1 MPKNSAGTTRPVTG
15 VGLLVLSV
23 GVVAGGVV
31 VVVEVS
37 VVLLLL
43 LRGILNFFPAITV
56 VPSAVAVSPALALA
70 PSPEPPPQAV
80 SIAVKPIPSAQRRV
94 GLKANEY
101 VIPIIPR
108 KKEGRP
114 QVDFPFVNRADWNAF
129 PQIKFNAEINTLR
142 NEDTC
147 KSVDAGELNE

>member
-1 MPKNSAGTTRPVTG
+1 MPKNSGGTMRPVTG
-15 VGLLVLSV
+15 VWLLVLSV
-23 GVVAGGVV
+23 GVVVGAVV

-37 VVLLLL
+37 VEVVLLLL

-56 VPSAVAVSPALALA
+56 VPSAVAVSPALALV

-80 SIAVKPIPSAQRRV
+80 SIAVSPIPSAQRKV

-101 VIPIIPR
+101 VIPIFPR

-129 PQIKFNAEINTLR
+129 PQIKFNAEINTAHDGETCRIRRSRR
-142 NEDTC
+142 N
-147 KSVDAGELNE
+147 